1 MAGRKQDDAGARYI
15 DSKWKEGMPR
25 ADVAAPQE
33 MSATHRDMAACS
45 ALPVTV
51 LAENPF
57 DIDDSATDPD
67 GAALA
72 KSVCGSCL
80 VRKRCLEYAME
91 YEPSGIWGGLDAEER
106 LARRGR
112 PIVSYEER
120 LEAARIRAMF
130 AAGLT
135 SRDVAERYGFS
146 RRTVERWRKA
156 AGLVVPRPTAA

>member
-1 MAGRKQDDAGARYI
+1 MAGKKQDEAGVRYI
-15 DSKWKEGMPR
+15 EIKWKEGMPR
-25 ADVAAPQE
+25 PEVTAPQE
-33 MSATHRDMAACS
+33 MSAAHRAMAACAALPAS
-45 ALPVTV
+45 AL
-51 LAENPF
+51 AAHPF
-57 DIDDSATDPD
+57 DIDDSAADPD
-67 GAALA
+67 GAAFA
-72 KSVCGSCL
+72 KAVCASCL
-80 VRKRCLEYAME
+80 VRKSCLEYAMQN
-91 YEPSGIWGGLDAEER
+91 EPNGIWGGLDAEER